1 VHGVRNTRSV
11 HISGNRDIPER
22 ESFMLEKKPRR
33 TMEFGEQDEDFI
45 KKLAGDIGCHYSKA
59 NERTYNLNKF
69 KSDIHGEMGV
79 FAWVHK
85 EDRDY
90 FWVATRK
97 IWVEEAKAKALAGRK
112 ASGIN
117 CFPRDTQHA
126 EDSVYFDIK
135 DDYLKTVRALSMIN
149 KAH

>member
-1 VHGVRNTRSV
+1 
-11 HISGNRDIPER
+11 
-22 ESFMLEKKPRR
+22 MLVKKPRR
-33 TMEFGEQDEDFI
+33 NMEFGEQDEDFI

-69 KSDIHGEMGV
+69 ESDINSEMGV

-97 IWVEEAKAKALAGRK
+97 VWVEEAKAKALAGKK
-112 ASGIN
+112 ASGMSY
-117 CFPRDTQHA
+117 FPRDNQHA
-126 EDSVYFDIK
+126 EDSVCFDIK
-135 DDYLKTVRALSMIN
+135 DDYQKTVRVLSLIN
-149 KAH
+149 KEH

>member
-1 VHGVRNTRSV
+1 
-11 HISGNRDIPER
+11 
-22 ESFMLEKKPRR
+22 MLVKKPRR
-33 TMEFGEQDEDFI
+33 TMEFGEQDEGFI

-69 KSDIHGEMGV
+69 KSDIHGEMGI

-90 FWVATRK
+90 YWVATRK
-97 IWVEEAKAKALAGRK
+97 IWVEEAKAKAMAGRK

-126 EDSVYFDIK
+126 EDSVCFDIK
-135 DDYLKTVRALSMIN
+135 DDYQKTVRALSLIN